1 MCRNVEPPLQRLEHL
16 LHAWVIFGILPLF
29 ALVNAGVI
37 IESGPFL
44 DVVQRRECLGII
56 AGLFIGKQLG
66 VFGASWLAVK
76 IGIAELPTAVNFR
89 QIYGG
94 AILCGIGFT
103 MSIFISEI
111 SFGEPAF
118 LTSAKVSV
126 LLGSFISGI
135 VGMIFLSCL
144 PAARK
149 QDGH

>member
-1 MCRNVEPPLQRLEHL
+1 MR
-16 LHAWVIFGILPLF
+16 
-29 ALVNAGVI
+29 

-44 DVVQRRECLGII
+44 DMVQRRECIGII

-76 IGIAELPTAVNFR
+76 IGIAELPSTVNFR

-111 SFGEPAF
+111 SFSDPAF

-126 LLGSFISGI
+126 LIGSFISGV
-135 VGMIFLSCL
+135 VGMIFLSGL
-144 PAARK
+144 PAPRER
-149 QDGH
+149 DGH